1 MKNKKRWSKIV
12 LTALALAAVLG
23 TAGIIYA
30 SGDPHAVEAAG
41 HAAEAA
47 GHAAEAAGEA
57 HGAHGGGLTGP
68 HGPLSPAKLKDFGWR
83 VMNFAALMVILIKF
97 LKKPLVDSLKGR
109 QQNIAAEFEDL
120 ESRRSDA
127 ERNYKEYEARLAG
140 IDDELKDMVQKAIAQ
155 GQVEKERIIEEANRA
170 AEGIKRQ
177 AEMAVQNEIAEAKRR
192 LKTEVAEQAAVMAE
206 EIIKKNLQDADQ
218 NKLVED
224 YLTKLG
230 GLKK

>member
-1 MKNKKRWSKIV
+1 MKNNKRWSKIA
-12 LTALALAAVLG
+12 LTALALAAVIG

-30 SGDPHAVEAAG
+30 SGGDPHAVEAGAG
-41 HAAEAA
+41 
-47 GHAAEAAGEA
+47 GQA
-57 HGAHGGGLTGP
+57 HGASSMTGP
-68 HGPLSPAKLKDFGWR
+68 HGALSPAKLKDFGWR
-83 VMNFAALMVILIKF
+83 VMNFAALLVILIKF
-97 LKKPLVDSLKGR
+97 VKKPLADALKGR
-109 QQNIAAEFEDL
+109 QQGIAAEFEDL
-120 ESRRSDA
+120 ETRRADA

-140 IDDELKDMVQKAIAQ
+140 IDDELKSMVEKAIAQ
-155 GQVEKERIIEEANRA
+155 GQVEKARIIEEANRA

-192 LKTEVAEQAAVMAE
+192 LKTEIAEQAAIMAE
-206 EIIKKNLQDADQ
+206 AIIKKNLQDTDQ

>member
-12 LTALALAAVLG
+12 LTALALAAVVG

-30 SGDPHAVEAAG
+30 SSDPHAVEAAG

-47 GHAAEAAGEA
+47 AGHG
-57 HGAHGGGLTGP
+57 GDAHGGGLTGP

-109 QQNIAAEFEDL
+109 QQSIAAEFEDL
-120 ESRRSDA
+120 ETRRGDA
-127 ERNYKEYEARLAG
+127 ERNYKEYESRLAG
-140 IDDELKDMVQKAIAQ
+140 IDDELKEMVQKAIAQ
-155 GQVEKERIIEEANRA
+155 GQAEKERIIEEANRA

-192 LKTEVAEQAAVMAE
+192 LKAEVTEQAAVMAE

>member
-1 MKNKKRWSKIV
+1 MKNNKRWSKIA
-12 LTALALAAVLG
+12 LTALALVAVIG

-30 SGDPHAVEAAG
+30 AGGDPHAVEAAG

-47 GHAAEAAGEA
+47 GEA
-57 HGAHGGGLTGP
+57 HGASSMTGP
-68 HGPLSPAKLKDFGWR
+68 HGALSPAKLKDFGWR

-97 LKKPLVDSLKGR
+97 VKKPLVDALKGR
-109 QQNIAAEFEDL
+109 QQGIAAEFDDL
-120 ESRRSDA
+120 ETRRADA

-140 IDDELKDMVQKAIAQ
+140 IDDELKTMVEKAVAQ
-155 GQVEKERIIEEANRA
+155 GQVEKARIIEEANRA

-177 AEMAVQNEIAEAKRR
+177 AEMVVQNEITEAKRR
-192 LKTEVAEQAAVMAE
+192 LKTEIADQAAIMAE
-206 EIIKKNLQDADQ
+206 EIIKKNLQDTDQ

>member
-1 MKNKKRWSKIV
+1 MKNNKRWSKIA
-12 LTALALAAVLG
+12 LTALALAAVIG

-30 SGDPHAVEAAG
+30 SGGDPHAVEAAG

-47 GHAAEAAGEA
+47 GEA
-57 HGAHGGGLTGP
+57 HGAAAHGASSMTGP
-68 HGPLSPAKLKDFGWR
+68 HGALSPAKLKDFGWR

-97 LKKPLVDSLKGR
+97 LKKPLVDALKGR
-109 QQNIAAEFEDL
+109 QQGIAAEFEDL
-120 ESRRSDA
+120 ETRRAEA

-140 IDDELKDMVQKAIAQ
+140 IDDELKTMVEKAVAQ
-155 GQVEKERIIEEANRA
+155 GQVEKARIIEEANRA

-177 AEMAVQNEIAEAKRR
+177 AEMVVQNEIAEAKRR
-192 LKTEVAEQAAVMAE
+192 LKTEIADQAAIMAE
-206 EIIKKNLQDADQ
+206 EIIKKNLQDTDQ

-230 GLKK
+230 GLQK